1 MLLRDSELLH
11 HLFYISR
18 YVAVHYPLNYSQAVN
33 DVYALQKRICQFLL
47 PVCGLSLTFNI
58 TKFFEA
64 TYIYSKYIL
73 LFAYEK
79 RLLNAMGCDAIRCDG
94 MGWDA
99 MRDTM

>member
-1 MLLRDSELLH
+1 MEFILALNPIFIMY
-11 HLFYISR
+11 HLYYISR

-64 TYIYSKYIL
+64 TYIYSKYLL

-79 RLLNAMGCDAIRCDG
+79 RLLIG
-94 MGWDA
+94 M
-99 MRDTM
+99 